1 MTATLDNSK
10 RLYELTGWG
19 DTQFRYEE
27 SKTVHS
33 EPKIVV
39 TTNKQY
45 VAAIYTPAYD
55 SDYLL
60 EKLPAKINHDKEDY
74 FLVLWP
80 SGFAEPEL
88 WFAAYTDADYVDMPF
103 LANTDTPADALCL
116 LAIKLKEEGVM

>member
-19 DTQFRYEE
+19 EKHRMDWWIDDGVWGVTMQSDYEGGNE
-27 SKTVHS
+27 VW
-33 EPKIVV
+33 
-39 TTNKQY
+39 Q
-45 VAAIYTPAYD
+45 APAYD

-60 EKLPAKINHDKEDY
+60 EKLPAKIKYDDEDY

>member
-19 DTQFRYEE
+19 EKYRMDWWIDDGVWGVTMQSDYEGGNE
-27 SKTVHS
+27 VW
-33 EPKIVV
+33 
-39 TTNKQY
+39 Q
-45 VAAIYTPAYD
+45 APAYD

-60 EKLPAKINHDKEDY
+60 EKLPTKIKYDDENY

-80 SGFAEPEL
+80 SRFAEPEL
-88 WFAAYTDADYVDMPF
+88 WFAAYTDANYVDIPF